1 MRNLDIFSSEDLDFV
16 KQNLRN
22 WHFTIT
28 ELTIVM
34 HLETFL
40 MMNLLLY
47 KTSLKKN
54 FIIQKSYKGNSVVI
68 VDRQDYIKQVNNF
81 FSYQKKLT
89 MANMNDDTLLNFAVN

>member
-28 ELTIVM
+28 ELTIIM

-40 MMNLLLY
+40 MMNSLLY

>member
-28 ELTIVM
+28 ELTIIM
-34 HLETFL
+34 HHEIFL
-40 MMNLLLY
+40 MMNSLLY

-68 VDRQDYIKQVNNF
+68 VDRQDYIKQVNNS